1 MFDILK
7 SFFLEV
13 EKGWNECG
21 NREAWITSDTFNM
34 LIINGEVR
42 LEDGDARLFYRGIE
56 KDGML
61 ELVLSMKP
69 GVSKFNYYDDE
80 WSSSV
85 HLLSASWT
93 ERNVTTCY
101 TFPNE
106 NRYKSPLIL

>member
-1 MFDILK
+1 MFGMLK

-13 EKGWNECG
+13 EKKWNESG

-34 LIINGEVR
+34 LIVNGEVR

-56 KDGML
+56 KDGIL
-61 ELVLSMKP
+61 ELVLSMRS
-69 GVSKFNYYDDE
+69 GISQYNYYDE
-80 WSSSV
+80 QWSSSV

-93 ERNVTTCY
+93 SGKTTMCY

-106 NRYKSPLIL
+106 NCYSSPLIL